1 MTNTYSPQAAA
12 EQARDSFRQAAKEFE
27 KLKLDTTVPESVR
40 ALAEK
45 TVNQSREA
53 YERGKEA
60 LEEAFDSLERS
71 FDAAGQGATA
81 FNRKLID
88 LAQRNLN
95 SAFDLAKS
103 LAGAK
108 NLGEI
113 VELQSAFIRHQFDF
127 FASQAGEIRALTTK
141 IAADTTE
148 PHAVPDAPV
157 RHAEQP
163 TLAVPTAPR
172 PHVRSG
178 LPVSAYS
185 DDELDEII
193 TWITSDGSERNRE
206 ELAARVR
213 EELGM
218 TRRSSRV
225 DAVVAAAVRRATR

>member
-60 LEEAFDSLERS
+60 LEEALDSLERS

-113 VELQSAFIRHQFDF
+113 VELQSAFIRHQFDV

-148 PHAVPDAPV
+148 PIKDQMA
-157 RHAEQP
+157 
-163 TLAVPTAPR
+163 
-172 PHVRSG
+172 RSFESIRK
-178 LPVSAYS
+178 P
-185 DDELDEII
+185 
-193 TWITSDGSERNRE
+193 
-206 ELAARVR
+206 
-213 EELGM
+213 
-218 TRRSSRV
+218 
-225 DAVVAAAVRRATR
+225 

>member
-88 LAQRNLN
+88 LA
-95 SAFDLAKS
+95 KS

-113 VELQSAFIRHQFDF
+113 VELQSAFIRHQFDV

-148 PHAVPDAPV
+148 PIKD
-157 RHAEQP
+157 QMS
-163 TLAVPTAPR
+163 
-172 PHVRSG
+172 RSFESIRK
-178 LPVSAYS
+178 P
-185 DDELDEII
+185 
-193 TWITSDGSERNRE
+193 
-206 ELAARVR
+206 
-213 EELGM
+213 
-218 TRRSSRV
+218 
-225 DAVVAAAVRRATR
+225 